1 MGIMFDHE
9 IEITIKTYV
18 LAADMDGPDYPSDV
32 LDALKSEVNGMKTG
46 DDLNYEVISSE
57 REEY

>member
-46 DDLNYEVISSE
+46 DDLNYEVISS
-57 REEY
+57 